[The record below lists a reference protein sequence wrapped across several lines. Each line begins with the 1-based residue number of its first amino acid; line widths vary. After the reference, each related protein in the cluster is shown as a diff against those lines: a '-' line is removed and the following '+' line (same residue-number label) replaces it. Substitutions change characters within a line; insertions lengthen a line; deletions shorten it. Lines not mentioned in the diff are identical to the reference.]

1 MSLCSFL
8 TDAFLLPES
17 RSVEEEEEEEELRPG
32 RVEAAGT
39 RTRSLEPRPHRP
51 DLVLVRCLT
60 SKRVARIRQKR
71 QTGAA
76 IKLLFCYRDTTENRR
91 DVSQIITPSDE
102 R

>member
-1 MSLCSFL
+1 M
-8 TDAFLLPES
+8 LPET
-17 RSVEEEEEEEELRPG
+17 RSVEEEEEEEDFRPG

-39 RTRSLEPRPHRP
+39 RTRSSEPRHRP

-60 SKRVARIRQKR
+60 SKRVARIRQKQ

-91 DVSQIITPSDE
+91 DVSQIITPSD
-102 R
+102 